1 LWEDKERTNLEEAH
15 SQPEPARPED
25 PLEDSAE
32 LTLDHI
38 IVNSQEWLAQ
48 KLAEMPELDSP
59 QFWQW
64 VEQPATGR
72 VAEPAALAWAMQ
84 QFALSEQPDKVLRV
98 FTALYLIFEKR
109 ALLLARKTN
118 YVNRAADSR
127 AEMAEEVALLAWQ
140 ALYNRL
146 TDDTRPLLMLYNFAA
161 YFQKI
166 IATKARDQ
174 ALANGSISRVN
185 QPAVK
190 RATEATKDQEVQEP
204 HQPKTAIVYN
214 QTAQSLDA
222 PIGKNGQSSAEL
234 TLGSLIADANAA
246 APFEEIETIEIFKEL
261 SARLDPEEKEI
272 LYLRVEGYNT
282 SQIAKMLNRDWQTID
297 RRVKSIREKARPL
310 EAVQRVEKETRR
322 KVGRPAKYPARGK

>member
-1 LWEDKERTNLEEAH
+1 LEEAH

-64 VEQPATGR
+64 AEQAAAGR
-72 VAEPAALAWAMQ
+72 AAEPAALAWAMQ
-84 QFALSEQPDKVLRV
+84 QFALREQPDKVVRV

-109 ALLLARKTN
+109 ALQLARNAN
-118 YVNRAADSR
+118 YVNQSADSR
-127 AEMAEEVALLAWQ
+127 AEMAADVASLAWQ
-140 ALYNRL
+140 ALYYRL
-146 TDDTRPLLMLYNFAA
+146 ADKTRPLLMLYNFAA

-166 IATKARDQ
+166 ISTKARDQ

-185 QPAVK
+185 RPAVK
-190 RATEATKDQEVQEP
+190 KTTEATEDQEGQKTWS
-204 HQPKTAIVYN
+204 KTAIVFN
-214 QTAQSLDA
+214 QTAQSLEA
-222 PIGKNGQSSAEL
+222 PTGKNGRSSAEL
-234 TLGSLIADANAA
+234 TLGSLIADANAT

-261 SARLDPEEKEI
+261 ITRLDQEEKEI
-272 LYLRVEGYNT
+272 LYLRYEGYNI
-282 SQIAKMLNRDWQTID
+282 SEIAKMLNRDWQTID

-310 EAVQRVEKETRR
+310 EAVQRVEKATRR
-322 KVGRPAKYPARGK
+322 KVGRPAKDPARGK